1 MVLLHIEASPKGEY
15 SYSSQIAQSFL
26 AAYKEKN
33 PEDEIRTLNVFDR
46 DLPAFGKIEA
56 LAKFAP
62 ILGEQRSTE
71 QEQAWDRVKE
81 EIRYLDEA
89 DKILLSCPM
98 WNYSIPWRLKQYLDC
113 IVQPIET
120 FGYDFDR
127 MEHVGLLR
135 NRPLQLILTRS
146 STMAGDYADFQLPYL
161 KYIFGA
167 IGIRDTRAMVASS
180 TTQASKE
187 LTQAYLESFVDEA
200 KLAAAKF

>member
-1 MVLLHIEASPKGEY
+1 M
-15 SYSSQIAQSFL
+15 
-26 AAYKEKN
+26 
-33 PEDEIRTLNVFDR
+33 FDR
-46 DLPAFGKIEA
+46 DLPAFEKNRA

-71 QEQAWDRVKE
+71 QEQAWDRSRE

-146 STMAGDYADFQLPYL
+146 STMAGDYADF
-161 KYIFGA
+161 
-167 IGIRDTRAMVASS
+167 
-180 TTQASKE
+180 
-187 LTQAYLESFVDEA
+187 SFPI
-200 KLAAAKF
+200 

>member
-15 SYSSQIAQSFL
+15 SYSSQIAKSFL

-46 DLPAFGKIEA
+46 DLPAFGQIEA

-62 ILGEQRSTE
+62 ILGEQRSAE
-71 QEQAWDRVKE
+71 QEEAWDRVKE
-81 EIRYLDEA
+81 EIRYFDEA

-98 WNYSIPWRLKQYLDC
+98 WNYSIPWRLKQYIDC
-113 IVQPIET
+113 LVQPIET
-120 FGYDFDR
+120 FGYDFEK

-167 IGIRDTRAMVASS
+167 IGIRDMRAIVASS

-187 LTQAYLESFVDEA
+187 LTQTYLESFLEEA
-200 KLAAAKF
+200 KLTAANF

>member
-187 LTQAYLESFVDEA
+187 LTQAYLAPFIEDA
-200 KLAAAKF
+200 KLTAANF